1 MAVMHGKDGYVIM
14 GISTAPSS
22 SLTVDC
28 IDSWSLAFAA
38 DAVETTGFGTATTA
52 IWKTFASGLKSAT
65 GNAAGSLDNT
75 NKVLSSLMTVLTMSA
90 MTTVNCALYMDSAHH
105 FSVACIVTG
114 FTINETLHDKTT
126 FSFDFTVASTP
137 VYA

>member
-1 MAVMHGKDGYVIM
+1 MAVIHGKDGYVIM

-28 IDSWSLAFAA
+28 IDSWSLAFTA
-38 DAVETTGFGTATTA
+38 DAVETTGFGTSTTA
-52 IWKTFASGLKSAT
+52 IWKTFAAGLKSAT
-65 GNAAGSLDNT
+65 GNAAGSFDDADAR
-75 NKVLSSLMTVLTMSA
+75 LSNLVTILTMSA
-90 MTTVNCALYMDSAHH
+90 MTTVACMLYMDASHY

-137 VYA
+137 VYG